1 MTKIVSAS
9 FSGEKTWESAG
20 GRYVRLYAH
29 PMAEPRPSWQL
40 ADLIDYEFFL
50 DADERQATDLHAR
63 DRQIYREEIA
73 PALSA
78 ATAGGPVGREERRAI
93 LRRWT
98 DARRRQLKTAA
109 ADPDEMLFPGEAF
122 AQVRG
127 GVAATL
133 AVVGLLI
140 GWAAATAALSY
151 SAGAEPINAFVFFVE
166 FALAQVLI
174 LVGAFAVV
182 AMRWWFPD
190 VRIPSLAR
198 FCVRASM
205 SLAGA
210 LWKRHRVRIAGARR
224 QDAEALFGVLR
235 ARHTLYRGV
244 LVWSL
249 VGLTQI
255 FAVAFNAGVLGSMTA
270 RHLFHDLDFGWE
282 STWLDADE
290 VARAT
295 RVIATPW
302 SWLVRPGYPDAAQVA
317 GSQNRKRDSGRLDAE
332 SLKSWSQF
340 LFGVV
345 IVYGLLPRLVLMAL
359 AARAGRSTL
368 GRLAFND
375 GRSALTLNRL
385 LTPIVQTHGEQVYA
399 DPAVRPADTS
409 PPRQTSPAA
418 QTSAAS
424 NDAPAL
430 VLNLTGYPF
439 DEPAAAGAVGRGAA
453 AAVFEANTAD
463 ADEEKRAF
471 AELAARAAAAPD
483 AEVFALLASWVPPM
497 IASRLSLDG
506 LRASVGPGRLVTLVL
521 VGKPAPDGAFK
532 PVRPADRELW
542 AKAVQ
547 TRGDAFLCLP

>member
-1 MTKIVSAS
+1 
-9 FSGEKTWESAG
+9 
-20 GRYVRLYAH
+20 
-29 PMAEPRPSWQL
+29 MADKPRPSWQL
-40 ADLIDYEFFL
+40 ADLIDYECFL
-50 DADERQATDLHAR
+50 DADERQGGDLHTR
-63 DRQIYREEIA
+63 DRQIYREDIA
-73 PALSA
+73 PALPPPA
-78 ATAGGPVGREERRAI
+78 PAVGPVGREDRRAI

-98 DARRRQLKTAA
+98 DARRRQLKKTAA
-109 ADPDEMLFPGEAF
+109 PDADETIFPGEAF

-127 GVAATL
+127 GAATAL

-140 GWAAATAALSY
+140 GWAAATVALAY
-151 SAGAEPINAFVFFVE
+151 AAGAEPINAFVFFVE

-174 LVGAFAVV
+174 LAGAFAVLG
-182 AMRWWFPD
+182 ARWWFPD

-198 FCVRASM
+198 LCLRAAVG
-205 SLAGA
+205 LAGA

-255 FAVAFNAGVLGSMTA
+255 FAVGFNAGVLGAMTA

-290 VARAT
+290 VAGAT
-295 RVIATPW
+295 RVIAAPW
-302 SWLVRPGYPDAAQVA
+302 SWLVKPGYPDAAQVA
-317 GSQNRKRDSGRLDAE
+317 GSQNRKRDSGRLDSE

-345 IVYGLLPRLVLMAL
+345 IVYGLLPRLLLMAL
-359 AARAGRSTL
+359 AARAQRATL
-368 GRLAFND
+368 GRLAFHD

-385 LTPIVQTHGEQVYA
+385 LTPLVQTHGEPPVPA
-399 DPAVRPADTS
+399 AAAVLVPAPAVAAVPAVRGAETLLPRQALAS
-409 PPRQTSPAA
+409 PPSPTLPPTPSLPAV
-418 QTSAAS
+418 
-424 NDAPAL
+424 APAL

-439 DEPAAAGAVGRGAA
+439 DERAAAGAVGRGAA
-453 AAVFEANTAD
+453 TVFEANTAD
-463 ADEEKRAF
+463 ADEERRAF
-471 AELAARAAAAPD
+471 DGLGARAAAGPD
-483 AEVFALLASWVPPM
+483 AEVFALVASWIPPM
-497 IASRLSLDG
+497 IASRLSLDA
-506 LRASVGPGRLVTLVL
+506 LRAGVGPERLVTLVL

-542 AKAVQ
+542 AKAVH
-547 TRGDAFLCLP
+547 TRADPFLCLP